1 MVWTDQG
8 RSVGVRRQRL
18 SVGGDRP
25 VEQFFTK
32 EEAVARAAE
41 LNAESPLITGGQI
54 RKEEPVAPVLHNQSA
69 NTPKPVATDPAFD
82 EHGHYT
88 GEWF

>member
-1 MVWTDQG
+1 MQDG
-8 RSVGVRRQRL
+8 S
-18 SVGGDRP
+18 RP
-25 VEQFFTK
+25 VELFFTK

-41 LNAESPLITGGQI
+41 LNAESSPYVSRLNTQEEPVAESPLITGDEI
-54 RKEEPVAPVLHNQSA
+54 RKGVYDQSA
-69 NTPKPVATDPAFD
+69 NTPEPVAATDPAFD